1 MKTIIIYTIVA
12 FITSKTSR
20 GLKMIN
26 QSRRSLMKGMGY
38 GLALSV
44 AGVSTAAMALSG
56 KGIQA
61 DTTVN
66 ALPSCDIT
74 IYQQTSSNKEIVSL
88 MNFTGKPVTLDSIK
102 PVGLEHVNGSLV
114 VKLNNVVTDS
124 AIIIAA
130 GERLSFEIEATSNHP
145 LQDGVFI
152 PNVLAGHV
160 EINSDHPAFNGII
173 PVTVFDGQTA

>member
-1 MKTIIIYTIVA
+1 
-12 FITSKTSR
+12 
-20 GLKMIN
+20 MIN

-44 AGVSTAAMALSG
+44 AGASTVAMALSG
-56 KGIQA
+56 ESIKIDA
-61 DTTVN
+61 TVN

-74 IYQQTSSNKEIVSL
+74 IYQQKSSGKEIISL
-88 MNFTGKPVTLDSIK
+88 MNLTGKPVTLDSIK

-114 VKLNNVVTDS
+114 VKLNNVAAS
-124 AIIIAA
+124 AITIAA

-160 EINSDHPAFNGII
+160 EISSDHPAFNGII
-173 PVTVFDGQTA
+173 PVTIFDGQTA